1 MLNKL
6 FSGDKDSGSMT
17 IVAEQ
22 EDIPRYPPFAK
33 GLPAADTKR
42 ILETQSELINRIKGI
57 LRFTSDDFAETV
69 NPVIENY
76 AAYVHLL
83 PASEAHHHRGAGGL
97 FRHGLEVGFW
107 AAQQAEAHQF
117 CIGETPSNKRDN
129 EPRWQ
134 FAAFLGGLLHDVG
147 KPLSDVAVTN
157 LDGSKEWNPY
167 ESSLATWTMTEDVE
181 HYFLRWRDK
190 RNKRHEKFSMMN
202 LDQIITQKAKTY
214 LNKPGPN
221 IMESLLE
228 SIVGTSAQETLTQLV
243 LWADQESVRRDLV
256 NQRMD
261 VDEYSYG
268 VPVERFVFDAL
279 RRLAIISKVNEP
291 GAMIWRTE
299 HAVFLAWKSI
309 VTEIHNL
316 IEKDK
321 IPGIPRNHDTLADI
335 LVERGFAIPYQE
347 TMESKH
353 ARYWNI
359 YPECLE
365 GVGLTCLRIDDI
377 ELIFSNE
384 PPPPIKA
391 SLSKPQ
397 EKRVAREESDV
408 VPITQKEPEKVQET
422 IAPDECLETGD
433 MDEYISYANEY
444 SLAEHPPTDHQQSSV
459 PDSTMVKGTTAAN
472 KQSKESVTPHVKT
485 WITKLASV
493 AEEVEIEMG
502 EVVPKEKANNH
513 MPSDKPKPIEKKKII
528 SKNSQGEIKPIEKS
542 EENAITH
549 KKQDN
554 QNHTLK
560 QGPAWGIINKAIEI
574 TGAGKKKPVL
584 IKLNGGVYGIPY
596 PGGARQL
603 GEPRDIMNILSNDDL
618 LCISPIAV
626 TKTTTI
632 EGEKY
637 LVIESKATN
646 YIDGKLSNIGVN
658 NSNINKVDK
667 VNNKIEKTNK
677 NKKEQIIFD
686 RKQFQKDFIE
696 QVVAGFGCYI
706 EGDVEVEKI
715 DGKAQYSIKTR
726 PILERIRDHF
736 NWDTTDAVI
745 LHLQSIDRLNI
756 KGGNITFW
764 DEAL

>member
-1 MLNKL
+1 MLLKVLNKFFPGNKGHESL
-6 FSGDKDSGSMT
+6 AL
-17 IVAEQ
+17 VPEQ

-42 ILETQSELINRIKGI
+42 ILETQSELITRIKGI
-57 LRFTSDDFAETV
+57 LRFTAEDFAEIV

-117 CIGETPSNKRDN
+117 CIDETPCNKRDN

-157 LDGSKEWNPY
+157 LDGSQEWNPY
-167 ESSLATWTMTEDVE
+167 ESSLATWTMTEEVD

-202 LDQIITQKAKTY
+202 LDQILTQKAKSY

-309 VTEIHNL
+309 VTEVHNL

-347 TMESKH
+347 TAESKPV
-353 ARYWNI
+353 RYWNI

-365 GVGLTCLRIDDI
+365 GIGLMCLRIDDI

-391 SLSKPQ
+391 SLSKPL
-397 EKRVAREESDV
+397 EKRVARKESNV
-408 VPITQKEPEKVQET
+408 VLIAPKEPEKVKENV
-422 IAPDECLETGD
+422 AADEHQNMDD
-433 MDEYISYANEY
+433 MDEYIRCIHEPSFM
-444 SLAEHPPTDHQQSSV
+444 EHPPTDYQPSSV
-459 PDSTMVKGTTAAN
+459 PDTAEVKSSIAEN
-472 KQSKESVTPHVKT
+472 KQSKDPVRTQEKT

-502 EVVPKEKANNH
+502 EVVQNVKANNKK
-513 MPSDKPKPIEKKKII
+513 PSDKPKPTEKKKILFKDI
-528 SKNSQGEIKPIEKS
+528 QDEVKPIEKS
-542 EENAITH
+542 EGNTKNN
-549 KKQDN
+549 KKPDN
-554 QNHTLK
+554 QNH
-560 QGPAWGIINKAIEI
+560 GPAWEIINKAIEI
-574 TGAGKKKPVL
+574 TGAGKKKPIL
-584 IKLNGGVYGIPY
+584 IKLNSGNYGIPY
-596 PGGARQL
+596 PNAARQL
-603 GEPRDIMNILSNDDL
+603 GEPREIMNILSDDGL
-618 LCISPIAV
+618 LSISPIAV

-632 EGEKY
+632 DGEKY

-646 YIDGKLSNIGVN
+646 YINGKLSNINVR
-658 NSNINKVDK
+658 KTKPDK
-667 VNNKIEKTNK
+667 VNNKMGKTN
-677 NKKEQIIFD
+677 NDKKELIKFD
-686 RKQFQKDFIE
+686 SKQFQKDFIE
-696 QVVAGFGCYI
+696 QIVSGFGCYI
-706 EGDVEVEKI
+706 EGDVEVKNI
-715 DGKAQYSIKTR
+715 DGKTRYSIKTR
-726 PILERIRDHF
+726 PILERIRDYY

-745 LHLQSIDRLNI
+745 LHLQTIHRLDI
-756 KGGNITFW
+756 EGDNITFW

>member
-1 MLNKL
+1 MLFPRNKETGNL
-6 FSGDKDSGSMT
+6 AL
-17 IVAEQ
+17 VAEQ

-42 ILETQSELINRIKGI
+42 ILETQSELITRIKGI
-57 LRFTSDDFAETV
+57 LRFTADDFAETV

-117 CIGETPSNKRDN
+117 CIDETPRNKRDN

-157 LDGSKEWNPY
+157 LAGSKEWNPY
-167 ESSLATWTMTEDVE
+167 ECSLAAWTVEEDVD

-279 RRLAIISKVNEP
+279 RRLANLSKVNEP
-291 GAMIWRTE
+291 GATIWRTE
-299 HAVFLAWKSI
+299 HGVFLAWKSI
-309 VTEIHNL
+309 VTEVHNL

-347 TMESKH
+347 TTESKPV
-353 ARYWNI
+353 RYWNI

-365 GVGLTCLRIDDI
+365 GVGLMCLRIDDI
-377 ELIFSNE
+377 ELIFPNE

-391 SLSKPQ
+391 ALRKPV
-397 EKRVAREESDV
+397 EKRA
-408 VPITQKEPEKVQET
+408 TKEPSNVIS
-422 IAPDECLETGD
+422 IAPEETDQLKETVATYEYTDMGD
-433 MDEYISYANEY
+433 IEEYMNY
-444 SLAEHPPTDHQQSSV
+444 SHEHSLMEHPLTDHELSNS
-459 PDSTMVKGTTAAN
+459 PDSIQVKGSSAT
-472 KQSKESVTPHVKT
+472 KEQNHKKT
-485 WITKLASV
+485 SITKLASV
-493 AEEVEIEMG
+493 TAEVEIEMG
-502 EVVPKEKANNH
+502 DAVPNVKTKQSPDSEKKVINDQKVI
-513 MPSDKPKPIEKKKII
+513 SDKKETVESSDVEKTVIGKK
-528 SKNSQGEIKPIEKS
+528 SNRES
-542 EENAITH
+542 H
-549 KKQDN
+549 V
-554 QNHTLK
+554 LR
-560 QGPAWGIINKAIEI
+560 QGPAWEIINKAIEI
-574 TGAGKKKPVL
+574 TGVGKKKPIL
-584 IKLNGGVYGIPY
+584 HKLNSGDYGIPY
-596 PGGARQL
+596 PNAARQL
-603 GEPRDIMNILSNDDL
+603 GEPRDIMNILADNEL
-618 LCISPIAV
+618 LRISPIAAA
-626 TKTTTI
+626 KTTTI
-632 EGEKY
+632 DGEKY
-637 LVIESKATN
+637 LVLESKATD
-646 YIDGKLSNIGVN
+646 YINGKLSNIDVGKTKPLKTVKRN
-658 NSNINKVDK
+658 NVK
-667 VNNKIEKTNK
+667 EKPIK
-677 NKKEQIIFD
+677 DKKEKIKFD
-686 RKQFQKDFIE
+686 RKQFQKDFID
-696 QVVAGFGCYI
+696 QIVAGFGFYI
-706 EGDVEVEKI
+706 EGDVDVKNTDEKI
-715 DGKAQYSIKTR
+715 LYSIKAK
-726 PILERIRDHF
+726 PILEKIRDHH
-736 NWDTTDAVI
+736 NWDTTDAVK
-745 LHLQSIDRLNI
+745 LHLQSIDRLKI
-756 KGGNITFW
+756 KGSNITLW